1 MIFKKNPYNTLLNKM
16 IVPNEFLQII
26 VVVTMTQITS
36 TYIEDNKQTIQELT
50 IASVFCDI
58 SFGNLK

>member
-1 MIFKKNPYNTLLNKM
+1 M
-16 IVPNEFLQII
+16 IVPNEFSQII